1 MVDNLVVFLINL
13 LADAANVKPHSP
25 CNVTEVSMVPK
36 LQPVHHSVHLV
47 ASCRRLRDLWQFL
60 FQL

>member
-1 MVDNLVVFLINL
+1 MFLINL